1 VVDTSSEAVEVNV
14 GKSVLDEDRCEV
26 SLCVGEPIVRDDEMS
41 KDNSAVY
48 VEVAD
53 RVGDGVHFVMD
64 SAIE

>member
-1 VVDTSSEAVEVNV
+1 VVDTSSEAVGVIV
-14 GKSVLDEDRCEV
+14 GKSVFDRDRKEV
-26 SLCVGEPIVRDDEMS
+26 SLCVGEPIVRDDEGS
-41 KDNSAVY
+41 KENSAVY